1 MLKLTD
7 IKFQGEQMAVA
18 VIYGSAM
25 GNTESAANIIA
36 DKLGVSDVLN
46 IADIDADK
54 INSYDKLICGTSTW
68 GSGDLQDDWDG
79 FDFSGLSLSGK
90 VVAVFGMGDS
100 ESYSDT
106 YCGGMGKLAQN
117 LKDAGATLVGEVS
130 TDGYNFEASDAV
142 VDGKFVGLALDN
154 DNQEDQTE
162 ARIDAWIAQI
172 KPQFS

>member
-36 DKLGVSDVLN
+36 DKLGISDVLN
-46 IADIDADK
+46 IADINADK

-130 TDGYNFEASDAV
+130 TEGYTFESSDAV

>member
-36 DKLGVSDVLN
+36 DKLGISDVLN

>member
-1 MLKLTD
+1 MLKLTN

>member
-1 MLKLTD
+1 MLKLTN

-36 DKLGVSDVLN
+36 DKLGISDVLN

-172 KPQFS
+172 KPHFS